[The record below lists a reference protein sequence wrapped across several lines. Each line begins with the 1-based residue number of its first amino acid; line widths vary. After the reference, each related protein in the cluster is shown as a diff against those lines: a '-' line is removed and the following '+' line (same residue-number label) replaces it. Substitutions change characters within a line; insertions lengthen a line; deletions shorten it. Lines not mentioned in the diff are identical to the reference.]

1 MSQATCNVKRRALAA
16 GLAAAFCALAF
27 GGSDRAE
34 SLLLKSMRREL
45 PVNVIA
51 VLVQRDPFAEGSFQT
66 VRIERSR
73 QGWNHYTVLEPL
85 RMQGMEAVDDGSRLK
100 LYFPDRNLMIDQESP
115 LLLPD
120 DAEWRMSLVRKN
132 YEVRF
137 TRPTKVAGRE
147 TKCIRA
153 KPHDPRVAERRYYID
168 AKTGYP
174 LRLEII
180 DGDQRRIQFDTKE
193 VQYPETIDAN
203 RFKMSPVGTAR
214 QMVYS
219 RPQNLTESEAKRKVG
234 FHPIVPN
241 AFPMG
246 FQLQEM
252 QMTSSASWRALV
264 MRLTDG
270 LVKVTVYQWR
280 GSGPARVRA
289 MDSSTAG
296 DAGET
301 KLLVVS
307 DLPPSVRKEFLEAFQ
322 RAAQQMARA
331 KTPSAE
337 NPGDFGLLI
346 CEGRTNGELRPA
358 SMRFFG
364 VSRAKILTG
373 IAASTLFPPKS

>member
-1 MSQATCNVKRRALAA
+1 MLVALPV
-16 GLAAAFCALAF
+16 GLLASPGS

-45 PVNVIA
+45 SVNVIA

-66 VRIERSR
+66 VRIERNR

-100 LYFPDRNLMIDQESP
+100 LYFPDRNLMIDQDSP

-120 DAEWRMSLVRKN
+120 DAEWRMALAKKN
-132 YEVRF
+132 YEIRF

-153 KPHDPRVAERRYYID
+153 TPHDARVAERRYYID

-174 LRLEII
+174 LRLEILE
-180 DGDQRRIQFDTKE
+180 GDQRRIQFDTRE
-193 VQYPETIDAN
+193 IQFPESIDTN

-214 QMVYS
+214 KMVYR
-219 RPQNLTESEAKRKVG
+219 RPQNLTENEAKGKVG
-234 FHPIVPN
+234 FHPIVPGT
-241 AFPMG
+241 FPMG
-246 FQLQEM
+246 FQMQEM
-252 QMTSSASWRALV
+252 QMTSGDSWRALV

-331 KTPSAE
+331 EHPAVWSAGDYGLSWVTASGPPEPSAAC
-337 NPGDFGLLI
+337 N
-346 CEGRTNGELRPA
+346 
-358 SMRFFG
+358 RFFG
-364 VSRAKILTG
+364 VSRAMFPLGTMAK
-373 IAASTLFPPKS
+373 TLFPPRS